1 MDYFKKCPK
10 CGRCMK
16 PYMHYKLG
24 SSYTV
29 WICDCSYF
37 ENDTGTVTGN
47 VTTNTGGGASDHT
60 GNNSGNC
67 KSKQS

>member
-10 CGRCMK
+10 CGRYMK

-24 SSYTV
+24 SSYAV
-29 WICDCSYF
+29 WICECSYF

-47 VTTNTGGGASDHT
+47 VTTNTGRWG
-60 GNNSGNC
+60 
-67 KSKQS
+67 K